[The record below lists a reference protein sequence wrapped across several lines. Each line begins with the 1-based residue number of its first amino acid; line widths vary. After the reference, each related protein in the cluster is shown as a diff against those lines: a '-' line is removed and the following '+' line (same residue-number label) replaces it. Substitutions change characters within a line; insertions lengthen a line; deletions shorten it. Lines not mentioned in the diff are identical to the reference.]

1 MVAALPAA
9 ENVDDAQSSTTA
21 QPIALPPPCCQPQP
35 KQLPDSGHV
44 NTVCATQCVILGCLQ
59 CAGRVQQQAQHVPRR
74 RQPGTPHTGV
84 SCSPATRT
92 RLWLASPAAVA
103 PPPPHPRCMAVN
115 TYTLQARVMHV
126 SSGPQAI
133 RTRQGPQQPI
143 ALHVERRRD
152 KPNTHG

>member
-103 PPPPHPRCMAVN
+103 PPPTPPPLHGGEHLHSTSTCHACVKWPTSDQDTA
-115 TYTLQARVMHV
+115 
-126 SSGPQAI
+126 GPTAADCP
-133 RTRQGPQQPI
+133 TCG
-143 ALHVERRRD
+143 AEA
-152 KPNTHG
+152 